1 MEETWIGQLAQAVFS
16 EAGLVALLLFAGL
29 VYMAYREAG
38 TNRRNTLLQD
48 KLIELTV
55 MTNATLDK
63 HAMLLD
69 AIKDRMELSSR

>member
-1 MEETWIGQLAQAVFS
+1 MTETWIGKLAEAVFS

-38 TNRRNTLLQD
+38 ANRRNTALQD

-55 MTNATLDK
+55 MTNTTLDK

-69 AIKDRMELSSR
+69 AIKDRMELAGK